1 MPLNNNIY
9 RVLLDSDWQLADLYT
24 FPHAFS
30 QTYAFVYCL
39 DSELDP
45 RDRERINT
53 ALTDYPWKGGYSYVN
68 TYTVLQNQVPPPER
82 PKIYSIQKSSPG
94 WLDLVL
100 NVDVAIQV
108 AKSVGVFLG
117 TAAAATKTYSSI
129 QKILSDLNVHRH
141 KNNLQNAKLTQ
152 AEIKNMMSM
161 SNDIAKHL
169 GFKNVAELHKQTG
182 NPEVSLKLLL
192 AHYRRL
198 EIMAEF
204 VQKGKAALPEKV
216 SRNG

>member
-1 MPLNNNIY
+1 MPRDNKIY
-9 RVLLDSDWQLADLYT
+9 RVLLDSDWELSDLYT

-45 RDRERINT
+45 RDRDRINT
-53 ALTDYPWKGGYSYVN
+53 ALTGYPWKGGYSYVN
-68 TYTVLQNQVPPPER
+68 IYTVLQNQVPRKER

-94 WLDLVL
+94 WLDLAL

-108 AKSVGVFLG
+108 AKSLGVLLG
-117 TAAAATKTYSSI
+117 SAVTAAKAYSSI
-129 QKILSDLNVHRH
+129 QKTLSDLNAHRE
-141 KNNLQNAKLTQ
+141 KNRLQNVKLTQ
-152 AEIKNMMSM
+152 AEIKSMMSM
-161 SNDIAKHL
+161 SNDIAKYI
-169 GFKNVAELHKQTG
+169 GFKNVAELHKHTG
-182 NPEVSLKLLL
+182 DPEISLKLLL

-198 EIMAEF
+198 EIMAKF

-216 SRNG
+216 SRDG

>member
-1 MPLNNNIY
+1 MPHDNNIY
-9 RVLLDSDWQLADLYT
+9 RVLLDSEWQLSDLYT

-45 RDRERINT
+45 RDRDRINT
-53 ALTDYPWKGGYSYVN
+53 ALIEYPWRGGYSYVN
-68 TYTVLQNQVPPPER
+68 IYTVLQNQVPRKER

-108 AKSVGVFLG
+108 AKSVGVLLG
-117 TAAAATKTYSSI
+117 TAAAAAKTYSSI
-129 QKILSDLNVHRH
+129 QKTLSDLNVHRQ
-141 KNNLQNAKLTQ
+141 KNDLQNVKLTQ
-152 AEIKNMMSM
+152 AQIKTMMSM
-161 SNDIAKHL
+161 SNDIAKYI
-169 GFKNVAELHKQTG
+169 GFKNVAELHKHTG

-204 VQKGKAALPEKV
+204 VKKGKAALPEKI

>member
-1 MPLNNNIY
+1 MRHDNKIY
-9 RVLLDSDWQLADLYT
+9 RVLLDSDWELSDLYT

-45 RDRERINT
+45 RDRDRINT
-53 ALTDYPWKGGYSYVN
+53 ALTAYPWKGGYSYVN
-68 TYTVLQNQVPPPER
+68 IYTVLQNQVPPKER

-94 WLDLVL
+94 WLDLAL

-108 AKSVGVFLG
+108 AKSLGVLLG
-117 TAAAATKTYSSI
+117 SAVTAAKAYSSI
-129 QKILSDLNVHRH
+129 QKTLSDLNAHRE
-141 KNNLQNAKLTQ
+141 KNRLQNVKLTQ
-152 AEIKNMMSM
+152 VEIKSMMSM
-161 SNDIAKHL
+161 SNDIAKYI
-169 GFKNVAELHKQTG
+169 GFKNVAELHKHTG
-182 NPEVSLKLLL
+182 DPEISLKLLL

-198 EIMAEF
+198 EIMAKF

-216 SRNG
+216 SRDG

>member
-1 MPLNNNIY
+1 MPLDNNIY
-9 RVLLDSDWQLADLYT
+9 RVLLNSDWQLADLYT

-45 RDRERINT
+45 RDRDRINT
-53 ALTDYPWKGGYSYVN
+53 ALTNYPWKGGYSYVN
-68 TYTVLQNQVPPPER
+68 IYTVLQNQVPPPER

-94 WLDLVL
+94 WLDLIL

-108 AKSVGVFLG
+108 AKSVGVLLG

-129 QKILSDLNVHRH
+129 QKNLSDLNVHRH
-141 KNNLQNAKLTQ
+141 KNNLQNTKLTQ
-152 AEIKNMMSM
+152 AEIKTMMSM

-169 GFKNVAELHKQTG
+169 GFKNVVHQTF
-182 NPEVSLKLLL
+182 PWVT
-192 AHYRRL
+192 
-198 EIMAEF
+198 
-204 VQKGKAALPEKV
+204 
-216 SRNG
+216 